1 MNSIV
6 NLRYSW
12 LVQADAVDS
21 NTKHPPGST
30 NFASGLESIFSLSIR
45 STTFRFRCSEIFLT
59 IDWTSSAVSRIK
71 LAKDETGATK
81 FDVLESET
89 VSNLGSSCEEHPMLT
104 VTSPVV
110 LASMFF
116 GDVAGTGRMR
126 IVSQQS
132 LLRENVDGALD
143 ATIESNG

>member
-6 NLRYSW
+6 DLLYSW

-30 NFASGLESIFSLSIR
+30 NFASGLDELMFR
-45 STTFRFRCSEIFLT
+45 SNMFRSRCSEIFLT

-71 LAKDETGATK
+71 VAKDETGATK

-89 VSNLGSSCEEHPMLT
+89 VSNSGSSCEEHPMLT
-104 VTSPVV
+104 VTLPVV
-110 LASMFF
+110 LASIFF
-116 GDVAGTGRMR
+116 GDVAVTGRMR

-132 LLRENVDGALD
+132 LLLENADGALD
-143 ATIESNG
+143 ATMESNG

>member
-6 NLRYSW
+6 DLRYSW

-21 NTKHPPGST
+21 NTKHPPGSA
-30 NFASGLESIFSLSIR
+30 NFASGLDELMFR
-45 STTFRFRCSEIFLT
+45 SNTFRSRCSEIFLT

-71 LAKDETGATK
+71 VAKDETGATK

-89 VSNLGSSCEEHPMLT
+89 VSNSGSSCEEHPMLT
-104 VTSPVV
+104 VTLPFV
-110 LASMFF
+110 LASIFF

-132 LLRENVDGALD
+132 LLLENVDGALD